1 MTTTAPGIS
10 TIAGAIEHVFSFTSS
25 ATIDYT
31 NPSGASEVADSLVI
45 NLKKDSLLIISYS
58 VRASL
63 TPRNSTQI
71 PMVFVRCEVDSTPC
85 PPDANDIVWLLPEF
99 CCDARTFTWVF
110 PKAPKGSAHSDHSLG
125 DGQPHRRAFHA
136 AVICGPGRQV
146 VTPMR
151 PGAPRMPRECPG
163 FSSRPAG

>member
-1 MTTTAPGIS
+1 MTVTAPGIS
-10 TIAGAIEHVFSFTSS
+10 TSADGIQQVFTFTSS

-31 NPSGASEVADSLVI
+31 NPSGASEVADSLAI

-63 TPRNSTQI
+63 TPRTSTQI

-85 PPDANDIVWLLPEF
+85 PPDANDIVFLLPEF

-110 PKAPKGSAHSDHSLG
+110 PKALKGKHSVTILWGMGNPTAAHFTLRSLVI
-125 DGQPHRRAFHA
+125 QA
-136 AVICGPGRQV
+136 AKL
-146 VTPMR
+146 
-151 PGAPRMPRECPG
+151 
-163 FSSRPAG
+163 